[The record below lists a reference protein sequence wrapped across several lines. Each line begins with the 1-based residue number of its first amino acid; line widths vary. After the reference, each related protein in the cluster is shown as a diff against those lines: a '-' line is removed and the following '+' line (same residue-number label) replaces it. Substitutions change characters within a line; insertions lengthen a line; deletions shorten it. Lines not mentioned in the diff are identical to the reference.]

1 MTTNAPPFDPLHPSP
16 DEDADMLAGYLDGAA
31 GRPPRDD
38 ASLAYAHGRRNGV
51 NDRAGT
57 CDPEQR
63 ALARRL
69 FTERQ
74 H

>member
-1 MTTNAPPFDPLHPSP
+1 VTSNAPPFDPLHPSP
-16 DEDADMLAGYLDGAA
+16 AEADDMVAGYQDGIA

-38 ASLAYAHGRRNGV
+38 GSIAYAHGRRNGI

-57 CDPEQR
+57 ADPEQR
-63 ALARRL
+63 ELARRML
-69 FTERQ
+69 RERV